1 MQPGE
6 ETGAKDRSIATNAGQ
21 AYKPGMALTGNPVS
35 PPIAKSGGSLR
46 AWLGPI
52 IVIGAVGCALATFL
66 VVAEFGALSPTDNR
80 LLPLLI
86 VNGAFVGIL
95 LAMVLV
101 KAWRLYRVWR
111 RGEAAA
117 RLHVRT
123 VGFFSVIALI
133 PAILLAVAGSLTLE
147 RVLNPTFMSSV
158 KVFVHNTAEA
168 AAVFRE
174 SQCRALL
181 QEAQLTASDLD
192 RAAILFNSDRPYF
205 HQIFQ
210 SRAYF
215 LGFSVAALVKSN
227 GEILDRVDVAQN
239 ASAIIIAPPK
249 SEFDDARRGEPLCL
263 VIDDGKSFVALRA
276 LSALQDTFLYVTRP
290 IDPIA
295 VEFPKQA
302 QSLISNYD
310 TFDAYRAAVQR
321 AFVLMYA
328 LLTTIML
335 LSSIW
340 FGLDFADRLVTPIRA
355 LIAAT
360 DEVSAGNLD
369 VRVNVD
375 KSHGELARLGDVFN
389 NMTTEL
395 NLQQSRLIEANR
407 INDERREFTEA
418 VLAGVPAAVMGV
430 DSEGVVT
437 ILNRSAEEL
446 SLTDA
451 KGQATVGATVAVVL
465 PEVVPILRDAA
476 EVFPRAVQSQIT
488 IKRSASE
495 RTFNVR
501 VTSAR
506 AEEGHPNF
514 VVTLDDITDLVM
526 AQRTSAWA
534 DVARRIAHEIKNPL
548 TPIQLSAER
557 LRRKYGKVI
566 QEDREIFDQCTD
578 TIVRQV
584 DDIKRMVD
592 EFSSFARMPKARPER
607 DDLNECIRQVTFL
620 MRVGNADLDIVEF
633 LPEVPVF
640 AKFDRRL
647 LSQALTNIVKNA
659 VEGIAA
665 REEKDAQEKGR
676 VEVKLDV
683 RDRMAEVDVIDNGK
697 GFPAMNRQRLL
708 EPYMT
713 TRSDGT
719 GLGLPIVAK
728 IVEDH
733 GGRLELLDAPTGRGA
748 CVRLIV
754 PLAEEPATKEEEPRG
769 EGGETEAPPA
779 QTMQAGQSGV

>member
-1 MQPGE
+1 
-6 ETGAKDRSIATNAGQ
+6 
-21 AYKPGMALTGNPVS
+21 MALTGDSAS
-35 PPIAKSGGSLR
+35 PLKAKGRTPFRS
-46 AWLGPI
+46 WFGPI

-66 VVAEFGALSPTDNR
+66 VVAEFGAISPTDDR

-86 VNGAFVGIL
+86 INGVFVAVL
-95 LAMVLV
+95 LAMVIV

-123 VGFFSVIALI
+123 VGFFAVIALI

-147 RVLNPTFMSSV
+147 RVLNPAFMSSV

-192 RAAILFNSDRPYF
+192 RASILYNSDRPYF

-239 ASAIIIAPPK
+239 AAAIIIAPPQ

-276 LSALQDTFLYVTRP
+276 LSAFQDTFLYVTRP

-302 QSLISNYD
+302 QSLISSYD
-310 TFDAYRAAVQR
+310 AFDSYRAAVQR

-328 LLTTIML
+328 FLTTIML

-340 FGLDFADRLVTPIRA
+340 FGLDFADRLVTPIRD

-375 KSHGELARLGDVFN
+375 KQHGDLARLGDVFN

-395 NLQQSRLIEANR
+395 NLQQNRLIEANR

-418 VLAGVPAAVMGV
+418 VLSGVPVAVMGV
-430 DSEGVVT
+430 DSESVVT

-446 SLTDA
+446 SLADPT
-451 KGQATVGATVAVVL
+451 GQATVGASVASVL
-465 PEVVPILRDAA
+465 PEIVPILKDAA
-476 EVFPRAVQSQIT
+476 EVFPRAVQSQII
-488 IKRSASE
+488 IKRGVAE
-495 RTFNVR
+495 RTLNVR

-506 AEEGHPNF
+506 ADAGQHNY

-566 QEDREIFDQCTD
+566 QEDRDIFDQCTD

-592 EFSSFARMPKARPER
+592 EFSSFARMPKARPAR
-607 DDLNECIRQVTFL
+607 DDLNECIRQVAFL
-620 MRVGNADLDIVEF
+620 MRVGNADLDIAED
-633 LPEVPVF
+633 LPETPVI
-640 AKFDRRL
+640 AQFDRRL

-665 REEKDAQEKGR
+665 REEKDALEKGR
-676 VEVKLDV
+676 VEIKLDV
-683 RDRMAEVDVIDNGK
+683 RDRMAEIDVIDNGK

-733 GGRLELLDAPTGRGA
+733 GGRLELLDAPSGRGA

-754 PLAEEPATKEEEPRG
+754 PLAAETPSKEEPRAAG
-769 EGGETEAPPA
+769 AQDEKAPAHASEP
-779 QTMQAGQSGV
+779 GQSGV

>member
-1 MQPGE
+1 
-6 ETGAKDRSIATNAGQ
+6 
-21 AYKPGMALTGNPVS
+21 MALTGDSAS
-35 PPIAKSGGSLR
+35 PLKAKGRTPFRS
-46 AWLGPI
+46 WFGPI

-66 VVAEFGALSPTDNR
+66 VVAEFGAISPTDDR

-86 VNGAFVGIL
+86 VNGVFVAVL
-95 LAMVLV
+95 LAMVIV

-123 VGFFSVIALI
+123 VGFFAVIALI

-147 RVLNPTFMSSV
+147 RVLNPAFMSSV

-192 RAAILFNSDRPYF
+192 RASILYNSDRPYF

-239 ASAIIIAPPK
+239 AAAIIIAPPQ

-276 LSALQDTFLYVTRP
+276 LSAFQDTFLYVTRP

-302 QSLISNYD
+302 QSLISSYD
-310 TFDAYRAAVQR
+310 AFDSYRAAVQR

-328 LLTTIML
+328 FLTTIML

-340 FGLDFADRLVTPIRA
+340 FGLDFADRLVTPIRD

-375 KSHGELARLGDVFN
+375 KQHGDLARLGDVFN

-395 NLQQSRLIEANR
+395 NLQQNRLIEANR

-418 VLAGVPAAVMGV
+418 VLSGVPVAVMGV
-430 DSEGVVT
+430 DSESVVT

-446 SLTDA
+446 SLADPT
-451 KGQATVGATVAVVL
+451 GQATVGASVASVL
-465 PEVVPILRDAA
+465 PEIVPILKDAA
-476 EVFPRAVQSQIT
+476 EVFPRAVQSQII
-488 IKRSASE
+488 IKRGVAE
-495 RTFNVR
+495 RTLNVR

-506 AEEGHPNF
+506 ADAGQHNY

-566 QEDREIFDQCTD
+566 QEDRDIFDQCTD

-592 EFSSFARMPKARPER
+592 EFSSFARMPKARPAR
-607 DDLNECIRQVTFL
+607 DDLNECIRQVAFL
-620 MRVGNADLDIVEF
+620 MRVGNADLDIVED
-633 LPEVPVF
+633 LPETPVI
-640 AKFDRRL
+640 AQFDRRL

-665 REEKDAQEKGR
+665 REEKDALEKGR
-676 VEVKLDV
+676 VEIKLDV
-683 RDRMAEVDVIDNGK
+683 RDRMAEIDVIDNGK

-733 GGRLELLDAPTGRGA
+733 GGRLELLDAPSGRGA

-754 PLAEEPATKEEEPRG
+754 PLAAETPSKEEPGAAGAHAEKAPAHASEP
-769 EGGETEAPPA
+769 
-779 QTMQAGQSGV
+779 GQSGV

>member
-1 MQPGE
+1 M
-6 ETGAKDRSIATNAGQ
+6 
-21 AYKPGMALTGNPVS
+21 
-35 PPIAKSGGSLR
+35 
-46 AWLGPI
+46 
-52 IVIGAVGCALATFL
+52 
-66 VVAEFGALSPTDNR
+66 
-80 LLPLLI
+80 
-86 VNGAFVGIL
+86 
-95 LAMVLV
+95 
-101 KAWRLYRVWR
+101 
-111 RGEAAA
+111 
-117 RLHVRT
+117 
-123 VGFFSVIALI
+123 
-133 PAILLAVAGSLTLE
+133 
-147 RVLNPTFMSSV
+147 
-158 KVFVHNTAEA
+158 
-168 AAVFRE
+168 
-174 SQCRALL
+174 L

-192 RAAILFNSDRPYF
+192 RAAILYNSDRPYF

-239 ASAIIIAPPK
+239 AASIIIAPPQ

-276 LSALQDTFLYVTRP
+276 LSAFQDTFLYVTRP

-302 QSLISNYD
+302 QNLISSYD
-310 TFDAYRAAVQR
+310 VFDAYRAAVQR

-328 LLTTIML
+328 FLTTIML

-340 FGLDFADRLVTPIRA
+340 FGLDFADRLVTPIRD

-375 KSHGELARLGDVFN
+375 KQHGDLARLGDVFN

-395 NLQQSRLIEANR
+395 NLQQNRLIEANR

-418 VLAGVPAAVMGV
+418 VLSGVPVAVMGV
-430 DSEGVVT
+430 DSESVVT

-446 SLTDA
+446 SLADPT
-451 KGQATVGATVAVVL
+451 GQATVGASVASVL
-465 PEVVPILRDAA
+465 PEIVPILKDAA
-476 EVFPRAVQSQIT
+476 EVFPRAVQSQII
-488 IKRSASE
+488 IKRGVAE
-495 RTFNVR
+495 RTLNVR
-501 VTSAR
+501 VTLAR
-506 AEEGHPNF
+506 ADAGHHNY

-566 QEDREIFDQCTD
+566 QEDRDIFDQCTD

-592 EFSSFARMPKARPER
+592 EFSSFARMPKARPAR
-607 DDLNECIRQVTFL
+607 DDLNECIRQVAFL
-620 MRVGNADLDIVEF
+620 MRVGNADLDIVEE
-633 LPEVPVF
+633 LPETSVI
-640 AKFDRRL
+640 AQFDRRL

-665 REEKDAQEKGR
+665 REEKDALEKGR
-676 VEVKLDV
+676 VEIKLNV
-683 RDRMAEVDVIDNGK
+683 RDRMAEIDVIDNGK

-733 GGRLELLDAPTGRGA
+733 GGRLELLDAPSGRGA

-754 PLAEEPATKEEEPRG
+754 PLAAETSSKEEPRAAG
-769 EGGETEAPPA
+769 AQAEKAPAHASEP
-779 QTMQAGQSGV
+779 GQSGV

>member
-1 MQPGE
+1 
-6 ETGAKDRSIATNAGQ
+6 
-21 AYKPGMALTGNPVS
+21 MALTGDSAS
-35 PPIAKSGGSLR
+35 PPKAKGRTPFRS
-46 AWLGPI
+46 WFGPI

-66 VVAEFGALSPTDNR
+66 VVAEFGAISPTDDR
-80 LLPLLI
+80 LLPLLLI
-86 VNGAFVGIL
+86 NGVFVAVL
-95 LAMVLV
+95 LAMVIV

-123 VGFFSVIALI
+123 VGFFAVIALI

-147 RVLNPTFMSSV
+147 RVLNPAFMSSV

-192 RAAILFNSDRPYF
+192 RAAILYNSDRPYF

-239 ASAIIIAPPK
+239 AASIIIAPPQ

-276 LSALQDTFLYVTRP
+276 LSAFQDTFLYVTRP

-302 QSLISNYD
+302 QSLISSYD
-310 TFDAYRAAVQR
+310 VFDAYRAAVQR

-328 LLTTIML
+328 FLTTIML

-340 FGLDFADRLVTPIRA
+340 FGLDFADRLVTPIRD

-375 KSHGELARLGDVFN
+375 KQHGDLARLGDVFN

-395 NLQQSRLIEANR
+395 NLQQNRLIEANR

-418 VLAGVPAAVMGV
+418 VLSGVPVAVMGV
-430 DSEGVVT
+430 DSESVVT

-446 SLTDA
+446 SLADPT
-451 KGQATVGATVAVVL
+451 GQATVGASVASVL
-465 PEVVPILRDAA
+465 PEIVPILKDAA
-476 EVFPRAVQSQIT
+476 EVFPRAVQSQII
-488 IKRSASE
+488 IKRGVAE
-495 RTFNVR
+495 RTLNVR

-506 AEEGHPNF
+506 ADAGHHNY

-592 EFSSFARMPKARPER
+592 EFSSFARMPKARPAR
-607 DDLNECIRQVTFL
+607 DDLNECIRQVAFL
-620 MRVGNADLDIVEF
+620 MRVGNADLDIVEE
-633 LPEVPVF
+633 LPETPVI
-640 AKFDRRL
+640 AQFDRRL

-659 VEGIAA
+659 VEGVAA

-676 VEVKLDV
+676 VEIKLNV
-683 RDRMAEVDVIDNGK
+683 RDRMAEIDVIDNGK

-733 GGRLELLDAPTGRGA
+733 GGRLELLDAPSGRGA

-754 PLAEEPATKEEEPRG
+754 PLAAETSSKEESRAAGAQAEK
-769 EGGETEAPPA
+769 APAHTSVP
-779 QTMQAGQSGV
+779 GQSGV

>member
-1 MQPGE
+1 
-6 ETGAKDRSIATNAGQ
+6 
-21 AYKPGMALTGNPVS
+21 MALTGDSAS
-35 PPIAKSGGSLR
+35 PLKAKGRTPFRS
-46 AWLGPI
+46 WFGPI
-52 IVIGAVGCALATFL
+52 IVIGAVGCALAMFL
-66 VVAEFGALSPTDNR
+66 VVAEFGVLSPTDDR

-86 VNGAFVGIL
+86 INGVFVAVL
-95 LAMVLV
+95 LAMVIV

-147 RVLNPTFMSSV
+147 RVLNPAFMSSV

-192 RAAILFNSDRPYF
+192 RASILYNSDRPYF

-239 ASAIIIAPPK
+239 AAAIIIAPPQ

-276 LSALQDTFLYVTRP
+276 LNAFQDTFLYVTRP

-302 QSLISNYD
+302 QSLISSYD
-310 TFDAYRAAVQR
+310 AFDSYRAAVQR

-328 LLTTIML
+328 FLTTIML

-340 FGLDFADRLVTPIRA
+340 FGLDFADRLVTPIRD

-375 KSHGELARLGDVFN
+375 KQHGDLARLGDVFN

-395 NLQQSRLIEANR
+395 NLQQNRLIEANR

-418 VLAGVPAAVMGV
+418 VLSGVPVAVMGV
-430 DSEGVVT
+430 DSESVVT

-446 SLTDA
+446 SLADPT
-451 KGQATVGATVAVVL
+451 GQATVGASVASVL
-465 PEVVPILRDAA
+465 PEIVPILKDAA
-476 EVFPRAVQSQIT
+476 EVFPRAVQSQII
-488 IKRSASE
+488 IKRGVAE
-495 RTFNVR
+495 RTLNVR

-506 AEEGHPNF
+506 ADAGQHNY

-566 QEDREIFDQCTD
+566 QEDRDIFDQCTD

-592 EFSSFARMPKARPER
+592 EFSSFARMPKARPAR
-607 DDLNECIRQVTFL
+607 DDLNECIRQVAFL
-620 MRVGNADLDIVEF
+620 MRVGNADLDIVED
-633 LPEVPVF
+633 LPETPVI
-640 AKFDRRL
+640 AQFDRRL

-665 REEKDAQEKGR
+665 REEKDALEKGR
-676 VEVKLDV
+676 VEIKLDV
-683 RDRMAEVDVIDNGK
+683 RDRMAEIDVIDNGK

-733 GGRLELLDAPTGRGA
+733 GGRLELLDAPSGRGA

-754 PLAEEPATKEEEPRG
+754 PLAAETPSKEEPGAAGAHAEKAPAHASEP
-769 EGGETEAPPA
+769 
-779 QTMQAGQSGV
+779 GQSGV